1 MSNEKQIIIESR
13 LATDWNFCSM
23 CLLKLYEQQTSDEQD
38 IGDTQHENGKGFNK
52 ADELELS
59 NMAKFIKGGN
69 VIVLGYAKQYAH
81 KALKKYAKQLT
92 TLLTDE
98 EIEL

>member
-1 MSNEKQIIIESR
+1 MNEKQLIIESR
-13 LATDWNFCSM
+13 LATDWDFCSM
-23 CLLKLYEQQTSDEQD
+23 CLLKLYEQQTDDEQD

-52 ADELELS
+52 ADATLLS
-59 NMAKFIKGGN
+59 HYTIKVKYEVPMNNADKAIAKFK
-69 VIVLGYAKQYAH
+69 
-81 KALKKYAKQLT
+81 LKKYAKQLT